1 LGVTAD
7 LVLADPRRGHPV
19 AGFGRVAARLERRLY
34 ADSRAAGAAYTAV
47 LVGGAVLA
55 GALGERRVGH
65 AVRAVPA
72 ALLTAVATW
81 AVLGG
86 TSLVREGAALG
97 RSLERGELEAARA
110 RIPHLCARDPALLD
124 AAGMAR
130 AGVESLAEN
139 TSDAVVAPLFWGAVA
154 GVPGLLGYRAVNTLD
169 AMVGYRSPRH
179 ARFGW
184 ASARLDDLANLAP
197 ARLAAVLTAVAAPLV
212 GGRPGAA
219 LAAWRRD
226 AREHPSPNA
235 GPVEAAAAGALG
247 VRLGG
252 RTEYA
257 YGAED
262 RPALG
267 SGPAPVPADLV
278 RAARLSRAVGLLSAG
293 AAVVLA
299 AIMPA
304 GGGRG
309 GGQRGAG
316 VSRSSVSGCRGR
328 GVGSSSAE
336 GSRSRPARASR
347 RLALVSRPP
356 RRCSTSSRTK

>member
-1 LGVTAD
+1 MRHGLFPRPGPDRAWGLALGVAAD

-19 AGFGRVAARLERRLY
+19 AGFGRVAAGLERRLY

-47 LVGGAVLA
+47 LVGGAVGA
-55 GALGERRVGH
+55 GVIGRPRSRAGRV
-65 AVRAVPA
+65 
-72 ALLTAVATW
+72 LLTAAATW

-97 RSLERGELEAARA
+97 RSLEQGDLDAARA

-169 AMVGYRSPRH
+169 AMVGYRSPRYT
-179 ARFGW
+179 RFGW
-184 ASARLDDLANLAP
+184 ASARLDDLANLLP
-197 ARLAAVLTAVAAPLV
+197 ARLAALLTAAAAPLV

-262 RPALG
+262 RPTLG
-267 SGPAPVPADLV
+267 RGSAPVPADLV
-278 RAARLSRAVGLLSAG
+278 RAARLSRCVGLLA
-293 AAVVLA
+293 
-299 AIMPA
+299 
-304 GGGRG
+304 
-309 GGQRGAG
+309 AG
-316 VSRSSVSGCRGR
+316 VAVAAAAGLGRRRSS
-328 GVGSSSAE
+328 
-336 GSRSRPARASR
+336 
-347 RLALVSRPP
+347 
-356 RRCSTSSRTK
+356 